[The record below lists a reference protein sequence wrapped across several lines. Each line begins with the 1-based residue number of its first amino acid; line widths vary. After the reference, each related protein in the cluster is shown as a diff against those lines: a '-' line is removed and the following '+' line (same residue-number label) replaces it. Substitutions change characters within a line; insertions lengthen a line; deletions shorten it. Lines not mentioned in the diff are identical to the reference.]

1 MQPLIVQMP
10 RVHMAGTEALHHAHL
25 EVSSHG
31 LALFLSPDGPL
42 PLLDI
47 DGAPGVLRSFVRDL
61 SAALDVADEHARVLA
76 HASIRPPMDSD
87 TQPAQTVRPSC

>member
-31 LALFLSPDGPL
+31 VALFLSPDAPL

-47 DGAPGVLRSFVRDL
+47 DGAPDDLRAFLHDL
-61 SAALDVADEHARVLA
+61 SAALGSAADDARVRA
-76 HASIRPPMDSD
+76 DAS
-87 TQPAQTVRPSC
+87 VRPAKDRDAQPTQAGRS

>member
-31 LALFLSPDGPL
+31 VALFLSPDAPL

-47 DGAPGVLRSFVRDL
+47 DGSPVDLRAFMQDL
-61 SAALDVADEHARVLA
+61 SAALDATAEDARVQA
-76 HASIRPPMDSD
+76 DASIRPARDHDAQP
-87 TQPAQTVRPSC
+87 TQAGRS

>member
-25 EVSSHG
+25 EVSDHG
-31 LALFLSPDGPL
+31 VALFLSPDAPL

-47 DGAPGVLRSFVRDL
+47 DGTPVALRAFIHDL
-61 SAALDVADEHARVLA
+61 SAALDADADDARLQA
-76 HASIRPPMDSD
+76 DASIRPPKDPD
-87 TQPAQTVRPSC
+87 AEPAQAGRS